1 MDRIPGIGEKLAKKI
16 EEIGISSVFIFV
28 DKATTGE
35 LQRLEN
41 LDSSDHII
49 EMFMQVYGI
58 GKTKALKFYMQG
70 FRTLKDLQE
79 KAELNEGQRIGI
91 ELYEVIGS
99 LN

>member
-1 MDRIPGIGEKLAKKI
+1 MDRIPGIGERLAKKI
-16 EEIGISSVFIFV
+16 EEIGMSSVFYIMLII
-28 DKATTGE
+28 ATTGE

-70 FRTLKDLQE
+70 FRTLKDLRE
-79 KAELNEGQRIGI
+79 KAELNESQRIGI
-91 ELYEVIGS
+91 ELYEVIRH
-99 LN
+99 